1 MGRWVVSLLCSGVWV
16 GVGGCVPPPAR
27 GGQGVAGSAVGLGFA
42 GCGGGGGGVTLF
54 AGVSEDLTAGVS
66 PPPEIQAER
75 ARTDAIASR
84 LGLKGIVIIISYGIF
99 LIKNMII
106 IYI

>member
-1 MGRWVVSLLCSGVWV
+1 G
-16 GVGGCVPPPAR
+16 
-27 GGQGVAGSAVGLGFA
+27 GVA
-42 GCGGGGGGVTLF
+42 TLF
-54 AGVSEDLTAGVS
+54 DGVSEDLTAGAS